1 MCGVNAGGRVG
12 PLLGPVFLKHTVAVV
27 SANCLIV
34 GHLCPYLKTF
44 TRDVNGL
51 HETKDCVSCGGVILC
66 FEVMVVT
73 REDFLLKFAALGQA
87 RKLA

>member
-1 MCGVNAGGRVG
+1 MRTYFFIYVLEGHKNILSHCRPFI
-12 PLLGPVFLKHTVAVV
+12 PLPQKLF
-27 SANCLIV
+27 
-34 GHLCPYLKTF
+34 F
-44 TRDVNGL
+44 TSDVNGL
-51 HETKDCVSCGGVILC
+51 HETKDYVSCGGVILC

>member
-1 MCGVNAGGRVG
+1 MFIEKC
-12 PLLGPVFLKHTVAVV
+12 PDFLG
-27 SANCLIV
+27 
-34 GHLCPYLKTF
+34 
-44 TRDVNGL
+44 
-51 HETKDCVSCGGVILC
+51 TKCEDYVSCGGVILC